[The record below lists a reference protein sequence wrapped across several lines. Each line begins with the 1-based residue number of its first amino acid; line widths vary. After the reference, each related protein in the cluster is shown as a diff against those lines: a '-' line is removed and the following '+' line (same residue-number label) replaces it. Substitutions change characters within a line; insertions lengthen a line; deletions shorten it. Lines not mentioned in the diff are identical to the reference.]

1 MSLLNKQCYKTSLE
15 TNRDASNIKKD
26 KLTSEISKI
35 ESDLASSRAHILE
48 NTKYIEEL
56 KNKIG
61 NKSREDVEKNI
72 AYLKRRLT
80 IIKSY

>member
-1 MSLLNKQCYKTSLE
+1 ME

-56 KNKIG
+56 K
-61 NKSREDVEKNI
+61 
-72 AYLKRRLT
+72 
-80 IIKSY
+80 IK

>member
-1 MSLLNKQCYKTSLE
+1 MSLLSMQSYKTSLE
-15 TNRDASNIKKD
+15 TNRDASNLKKD
-26 KLTSEISKI
+26 KLTSEISRI
-35 ESDLASSRAHILE
+35 ESDLASSKAHILE
-48 NTKYIEEL
+48 NIKYIEEL

-72 AYLKRRLT
+72 AYLKRRLA